1 MEILQKFMRN
11 RILKSYLC
19 FFLCT
24 CALVLLCTHGILP
37 CYGQEQYI
45 AESFG
50 LYSKGVDYYHQGKLH
65 EAREILE
72 RAVKLDSRNDEAL
85 GYLDLVNSELRMRQ
99 KGQLGFYQGIDKL
112 KRESDFGEEKRVYA
126 EIGSEPE
133 YEYEEYEYEYEEEIE
148 HRSRRGPDGLPED
161 RIKAITDALNENMDT
176 GEIRGEYKMAF
187 GATSED
193 LIWKEANG
201 DYNERNFRMIDHQFP
216 KTNTF
221 DTRVYDRLSV
231 VFDTNKEYQG
241 LNFHTDITVDPWSF
255 VGKTDKFTITRDGGG
270 DRVEAELKYWSGTR
284 SVINETLYTL
294 DTGSSIATSEYK
306 VTDGKI
312 PAFTMTD
319 LYGNTFT
326 VPEQEIDFTFQ
337 PLRELW
343 LDYETDDYKF
353 KFFPWALQ
361 DQALS
366 SDDPLGLSNH
376 HIYWEPSPWLDEW
389 TPGHV
394 NTGVAPDDFWRGE
407 WSDDLS
413 FFTRDSELK
422 RLTALRG
429 ASFEGPFLANT
440 DLAMTVATPKGLWQ
454 DYDSINEVPGA
465 VRTKTYLNDDLMI
478 GLIDTFRLG
487 YADDELD
494 SYNNVLGVDFSYD
507 FDHVTNIVG
516 EFAFSNSESDRSNS
530 TYKRE
535 KDGITAHLG
544 VKKETDFGKMSA
556 RFTHMGEDF
565 DPGLA
570 NYRETRKDQFW
581 SRHIHFKKPQEYFA
595 VGLSEP
601 IKYEDIEPFRI
612 GDGVDIGRNAFNFRL
627 DTKEIFG
634 GKVDNFIDYRYVR
647 DTENNKYIEGVFREE
662 NTFRV
667 NPEWT
672 SKFLFIYHDLPKTKN
687 GIDPIKYDA
696 DTGEYLDNAAIED
709 GEDPSVSTVSLGVE
723 YAPEDWI
730 SIFGI
735 VENTNDY
742 KFSTGD
748 YPSGLLNSTYFTTEV
763 MDGDVYRKEVP
774 QLYSQGWFDL
784 PPYERFNIFRVGV
797 SLKPLE
803 NLVLDLDFTK
813 NDFKFAQTIDDN
825 MNHFGAGLRYKFN
838 NRLLGFLKY
847 TYSKAYN
854 LYRLNTSGDLKYED
868 HHNVFVEFDYD
879 VTEHGLLVIQFGE
892 GSVISP
898 VWGATASPYGDFYPT
913 LDTQHILRVYYNG
926 RF

>member
-1 MEILQKFMRN
+1 MTRLFYTI
-11 RILKSYLC
+11 RILLVSV
-19 FFLCT
+19 
-24 CALVLLCTHGILP
+24 LVLWCVAP
-37 CYGQEQYI
+37 CYGQEQHI

-50 LYSKGVDYYHQGKLH
+50 LYSKGVDYYHHGKLH

-72 RAVKLDSRNDEAL
+72 RAAKLDPRNDEAL

-99 KGQLGFYQGIDKL
+99 KGQLGFYQGADKI
-112 KRESDFGEEKRVYA
+112 KRESDFQEEKRVYA
-126 EIGSEPE
+126 EIESAPGSEYEDYEHE
-133 YEYEEYEYEYEEEIE
+133 YKEDMDSRPR
-148 HRSRRGPDGLPED
+148 RSDPQGLPED
-161 RIKAITDALNENMDT
+161 RIKAITDALNENIDG
-176 GEIRGEYKMAF
+176 GEIRGEYKMSF
-187 GATSED
+187 GATSQD
-193 LIWKEANG
+193 LIWKKANG
-201 DYNERNFRMIDHQFP
+201 DYNERNFRMKDHQFP

-221 DTRVYDRLSV
+221 DTRVYDRLTV

-255 VGKTDKFTITRDGGG
+255 VGKTDKFTITRDGSG
-270 DRVEAELKYWSGTR
+270 DSVEAELKYWSGTR
-284 SVINETLYTL
+284 STINETLYTL

-326 VPEQEIDFTFQ
+326 VPEKEIDYTFQ

-361 DQALS
+361 DEALS

-376 HIYWEPSPWLDEW
+376 HIYWESSPWLDEW
-389 TPGHV
+389 KQGHV
-394 NTGVAPDDFWRGE
+394 NTGVAPNDFWRGK
-407 WSDDLS
+407 WSNSLS

-465 VRTKTYLNDDLMI
+465 VRTRTYLNDDLMI
-478 GLIDTFRLG
+478 GFIDTFRLG
-487 YADDELD
+487 YDDDDKLD

-507 FDHVTNIVG
+507 FDHATNIVG
-516 EFAFSNSESDRSNS
+516 EFAFSNSESDKSNS
-530 TYKRE
+530 TYKRD

-544 VKKETDFGKMSA
+544 VKKETNLGKMSA

-581 SRHIHFKKPQEYFA
+581 SRHLHFKKPLEYNSWL
-595 VGLSEP
+595 GTSM
-601 IKYEDIEPFRI
+601 KYEDIEPFRI
-612 GDGVDIGRNAFNFRL
+612 GDGVDIGRNAFNVRL

-634 GKVDNFIDYRYVR
+634 GKVDNFIDYRYVN
-647 DTENNKYIEGVFREE
+647 DTEDNKYIEGVFREE

-672 SKFLFIYHDLPKTKN
+672 SKFLFIYHDLPKTKG

-696 DTGEYLDNAAIED
+696 DTGEFLKNAAVED

-730 SIFGI
+730 SIFGV

-748 YPSGLLNSTYFTTEV
+748 YPNGLLNSNYFTTEV
-763 MDGDVYRKEVP
+763 IGSDVYRKEVP

-797 SLKPLE
+797 SLKPFEGLI
-803 NLVLDLDFTK
+803 LDLDFTK

-825 MNHFGAGLRYKFN
+825 MNHFGAGMRYKFN

-913 LDTQHILRVYYNG
+913 LDTQHMLRVYYNG